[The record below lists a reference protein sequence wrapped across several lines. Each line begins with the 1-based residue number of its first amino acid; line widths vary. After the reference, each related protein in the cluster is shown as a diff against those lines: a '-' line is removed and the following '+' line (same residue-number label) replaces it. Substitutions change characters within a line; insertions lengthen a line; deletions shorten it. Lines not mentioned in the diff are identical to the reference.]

1 VLQTRAGPGGVWI
14 HGQRSHPQA
23 AIDALEAPLR
33 GKPQVARTELDGV
46 VPVTREELG
55 DDGLADQDK
64 HRFEQAKQDKARAG
78 EGRRYRRVG
87 REVKNAVLCDG
98 KDCVQES
105 VERASILNEKYV
117 SYLGAWMP
125 FALLL
130 WTPGARSASS
140 FLELTQYRSRLP

>member
-1 VLQTRAGPGGVWI
+1 VWI
-14 HGQRSHPQA
+14 HGRGSHLQA
-23 AIDALEAPLR
+23 AIDMLEAQLR
-33 GKPQVARTELDGV
+33 GKPQVARAELDGV
-46 VPVTREELG
+46 VPFTREELG
-55 DDGLADQDK
+55 DDGLADK
-64 HRFEQAKQDKARAG
+64 HRLDQAKQDKARG
-78 EGRRYRRVG
+78 GKGRRCRRVG

-140 FLELTQYRSRLP
+140 FLELTQHRSRPP